1 MTTINPRINVT
12 LESDIAALLGN
23 LAEKEGKSVSGMA
36 KSLILDA
43 LERHEDLAL
52 SHLATVREAKGG
64 KTISHDDVWK

>member
-12 LESDIAALLGN
+12 LEADIAALLGN

-43 LERHEDLAL
+43 LERHEDMAL
-52 SHLATVREAKGG
+52 SRIAQLRDSKGS
-64 KTISHDDVWK
+64 KTISHDDAWK